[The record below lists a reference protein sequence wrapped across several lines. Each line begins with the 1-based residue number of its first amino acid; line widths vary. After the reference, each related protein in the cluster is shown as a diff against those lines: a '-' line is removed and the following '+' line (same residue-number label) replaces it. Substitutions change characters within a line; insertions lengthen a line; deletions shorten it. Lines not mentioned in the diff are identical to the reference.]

1 MEANIDG
8 KKYHNVDTFIMQPT
22 VEDKFATEL
31 LHEVKASAKRW
42 FIAFIVV
49 LCLWFATIG
58 AFLWY
63 ISLPVEVTETSSVE
77 QQSDNNSNNYVV
89 GGDYDGGL
97 SERELQEDSSE
108 NNEK

>member
-1 MEANIDG
+1 
-8 KKYHNVDTFIMQPT
+8 MQESKEFKLDRPQYT
-22 VEDKFATEL
+22 NDVSLATEL

-42 FIAFIVV
+42 FVAFIVV

-63 ISLPVEVTETSSVE
+63 ISLPVEVTDTQVE
-77 QQSDNNSNNYVV
+77 QQSDNNSSNYVI

-97 SERELQEDSSE
+97 SESDTQSNKKGNE
-108 NNEK
+108 NTEQ